1 MPYPP
6 DVTASSGPLIFVYN
20 ADGGVLNGLR
30 DLWIKTVRPQD
41 YDCQLCAV
49 TYGPTGM
56 RREWRDYVR
65 SLGVDVRFLH
75 RDELRA
81 EFGVSGV
88 ALPAAF
94 EVAPD
99 GSLREW
105 LPASELRAAGSLEGL
120 MDLVRVRLQRGTEA
134 EASTL
139 APAP

>member
-1 MPYPP
+1 M
-6 DVTASSGPLIFVYN
+6 TASPRPLIFVYN
-20 ADGGVLNGLR
+20 ADGGVLNGLK
-30 DLWIKTVRPQD
+30 DLWIKAVRPQD

-49 TYGPTGM
+49 TYGYTGM
-56 RREWRDYVR
+56 KREWRDYVR
-65 SLGVDVRFLH
+65 GLGVDVRFLH

-105 LPASELRAAGSLEGL
+105 LAASELRAASSLGDL
-120 MDLVRVRLQRGTEA
+120 MDLVRVRLHHGA
-134 EASTL
+134 GAGASTQ